1 MSEAALI
8 VEEMRE
14 RYLDTRGPGLHE
26 PTPGFV
32 APTLDELVAAQS
44 EDLLLPEEGMV
55 GAEAFRAA
63 HAWIRLRPGPNHDP
77 GSGSYVERYPTRYF
91 FTPGVR
97 RLAEKYINMPAFRGK
112 VWANTYRW
120 HPPKYED
127 RYEHVSVDFWAWA
140 GRGHTLRD
148 DLQRPLES
156 VIMNDP
162 DPPNILW
169 IWSNG
174 RIWQPPGPWEATN
187 EPEMAPTPTI
197 IGTFTLP
204 TIGRHDSRGEGLRA
218 ELEGVFLGSRA
229 HRERE
234 QSSPLNKRPRRLAMP
249 RPSSCLRNHSNFG
262 EFSFHALG

>member
-127 RYEHVSVDFWAWA
+127 RYEHVSVDFWDWA
-140 GRGHTLRD
+140 GRGHTLHD

-156 VIMNDP
+156 IIWKDP
-162 DPPNILW
+162 DPPYILW
-169 IWSNG
+169 IMSNG
-174 RIWQPPGPWEATN
+174 RIRVPGGDWEQTHYQEDGSDPN
-187 EPEMAPTPTI
+187 HH
-197 IGTFTLP
+197 
-204 TIGRHDSRGEGLRA
+204 RHIHVTYDWSA
-218 ELEGVFLGSRA
+218 
-229 HRERE
+229 
-234 QSSPLNKRPRRLAMP
+234 
-249 RPSSCLRNHSNFG
+249 
-262 EFSFHALG
+262 